1 MTMIFM
7 NIQQIYKL
15 AIEMGI
21 KSDFRSKEQIDEYL
35 KLKKDEY
42 EKLPVEERKY
52 FDKERMVN
60 PYSDTRIHFDGGRR
74 DIKKVLVGIDV
85 SVGVIMMAKELGVD
99 LIINHHPIGLAL
111 TGLDDVMNLQID
123 ALEKFGVP
131 VTIAERL
138 MHIRISE
145 VARGVNPAN
154 HYVTVDAARL
164 MKMNLINVHSPAD
177 NLVANYVSKAI
188 DKSKP
193 KYVSD
198 VLKVIN
204 NIPEYQEA
212 KKQGAGPMLFSGTE
226 KNRCGKVVVSEMA
239 GGTEGSK
246 DMYQAMAN
254 AGIGTVVGMHL
265 SEEGRKE
272 AEKAH
277 INVVIAGHIS
287 SDSLGM
293 NLFLDELE
301 KRGIEI
307 VPCSGLIRYSRVKKR

>member
-1 MTMIFM
+1 M
-7 NIQQIYKL
+7 NIQEIYKL

-21 KSDFRSKEQIDEYL
+21 KSDFRTKKEVDEYL
-35 KLKKDEY
+35 KLKKEEY
-42 EKLPVEERKY
+42 EKLPADEKKY
-52 FDKERMVN
+52 FDKERLTN
-60 PYSDTRIHFDGGRR
+60 PYADTRIHFDGGKKE
-74 DIKKVLVGIDV
+74 IKKVLVGIDV

-99 LIINHHPIGLAL
+99 LIINHHPVGLAL

-138 MHIRISE
+138 THIRISE
-145 VARGVNPAN
+145 VARGVNPSN

-164 MKMNLINVHSPAD
+164 MKINFINVHGPAD
-177 NLVANYVSKAI
+177 NLVANFVTKAI
-188 DKSKP
+188 EKAKP
-193 KYVSD
+193 RYVSD

-204 NIPEYQEA
+204 SISEYQEA

-246 DMYQAMAN
+246 DMYQALSN

-265 SEEGRKE
+265 SEEGRKQ
-272 AEKAH
+272 AEKYH
-277 INVVIAGHIS
+277 VNVVIAGHIS

-301 KRGIEI
+301 KKGIEI
-307 VPCSGLIRYSRVKKR
+307 VPCSGLIRVSRNKRK

>member
-1 MTMIFM
+1 M
-7 NIQQIYKL
+7 NIQQIYRL

-21 KSDFRSKEQIDEYL
+21 KSDFRTKGEIDEYL
-35 KLKKDEY
+35 KFKKDEF
-42 EKLPVEERKY
+42 EKLPAEEKKY
-52 FDKERMVN
+52 FDKERLTN
-60 PYSDTRIHFDGGRR
+60 PYSDTRIHFDGGKKE
-74 DIKKVLVGIDV
+74 IKKVLATIDV
-85 SVGVIMMAKELGVD
+85 SVGVIMLAKELGVD
-99 LIINHHPIGLAL
+99 LIINHHPIGMSL

-138 MHIRISE
+138 THIRMSE
-145 VARGVNPAN
+145 VARGVNSAN
-154 HYVTVDAARL
+154 HYMTVDAARL
-164 MKMNLINVHSPAD
+164 MKMNLINVHGPAD
-177 NLVANYVSKAI
+177 NLVANFVTKAI
-188 DKSKP
+188 DKAKP

-246 DMYQAMAN
+246 DMYQALSN

-272 AEKAH
+272 AEKYH

-293 NLFLDELE
+293 NLFLDELQ
-301 KRGIEI
+301 KKGMKI
-307 VPCSGLIRYSRVKKR
+307 VPCSGLIRVIRVKK